1 MDTYSVLKLIYSYL
15 LFKSVSELILKSR
28 NDKWTDQ
35 KRI

>member
-15 LFKSVSELILKSR
+15 LFKSISELILRRR

-35 KRI
+35 KNI